1 MSYSKITYEVK
12 DQIVW
17 IGFGKYEDKS
27 MSTLSKEALGELKE
41 AVDEVT
47 KNQNDLKGLIFFSYK
62 PDCFLAGV
70 DVTIISSLNSE
81 TEAASGAEEGQ
92 NIYNKIEDLKIPTLV
107 CIDGICLG
115 GGLELS
121 LSCKTILASDSPK
134 TNLGLPEVMLGVL
147 PGFGGTY
154 RLPKRVGLPDALD
167 MILTGKQIRAAKARK
182 IGLVDFVMPKERLIE
197 LAPKYLGKKAS
208 KKKNFK
214 TSIEEM
220 AQDNFIT
227 RKIIFQKA
235 REKVLENSK
244 GFYPAPLKIID
255 LYENYYGKN
264 RNVYLSHEAQM
275 FGELSQTKQSKNL
288 QHIFFLTDASKKMDK
303 SQTEKITKV
312 KRGAVLGAGTMG
324 GGIAWLFANANQ
336 APIMKDI
343 TQGAL
348 ELGLKQSSM
357 NFMGSVKR
365 KKMSFDE
372 FEKKQRS
379 ITATMGFSGFEN
391 VDLVIEAVVE
401 NMDIKKKVFA
411 ETEKHVKKN
420 CILTSNTSSLSVNE
434 MSKALEYPD
443 RFAGLHFFNPVHR
456 MPLVEIITHDK
467 VSKETVNSLYKWV
480 LDVKKTPIVVKD
492 GPGFLVN
499 RILMPFINESAYLL
513 EEGVSIEALDQAVL
527 NFGMP
532 MGVCRLMDEV
542 GIDVLVK
549 VGKIM
554 HDGLGARAYPN
565 HLSAKIV
572 EAGMLGKKNA
582 KGFYLY
588 DEKGKQGGVNPEVL
602 KVLPT
607 KQKQMDETEIQ
618 MRVFLPMINE
628 AANILQDKIVEKAS
642 DVDLGVIYGI
652 GFPPFKGGLLKYADS
667 EGLDNIFAS
676 IERFCET
683 VSADRYKPSAFLE
696 NLVKEKK
703 KFYDI

>member
-1 MSYSKITYEVK
+1 MSYSRVTCETKENIAY
-12 DQIVW
+12 

-27 MSTLSKEALGELKE
+27 MTTLTKETLEELRK
-41 AVDEVT
+41 AVDEVAA
-47 KNQNDLKGLIFFSYK
+47 NQGNLKGLIFFSHK
-62 PDCFLAGV
+62 PDVFLAGV
-70 DVTIISSLNSE
+70 DVTIISGLS
-81 TEAASGAEEGQ
+81 TEAEASHGAELGQ
-92 NIYNKIEDLKIPTLV
+92 AIYNIIEDLKIPTLACV
-107 CIDGICLG
+107 DGICLG
-115 GGLELS
+115 GGTELV
-121 LSCKTILASDSPK
+121 LSCKTILASDSNK
-134 TNLGLPEVMLGVL
+134 TAFGLPEVMLGVL

-154 RLPKRVGLPDALD
+154 RLPRRIGIPNALD
-167 MILTGKQIRAAKARK
+167 MILTGKQIRAAKGRK
-182 IGLVDFVMPKERLIE
+182 MGLVDYVMPKERLLE
-197 LAPKYLGKKAS
+197 LAPSYLGKRPI
-208 KKKNFK
+208 KKKK
-214 TSIEEM
+214 LKEQIEEL
-220 AQDNFIT
+220 ATDNFIT

-235 REKVLENSK
+235 REKVLETSK

-255 LYENYYGKN
+255 LLENYYGKS
-264 RNVYLSHEAQM
+264 RNIYLSHEAQM

-303 SQTEKITKV
+303 SGKIMKV
-312 KRGAVLGAGTMG
+312 KRGGVLGAGTMG

-343 TQGAL
+343 SPKAL

-357 NFMGSVKR
+357 NFMSGVKK

-379 ITATMGFSGFEN
+379 ITATMNYDGFEN
-391 VDLVIEAVVE
+391 IDMVIEAVVE

-411 ETEKHVKKN
+411 ETEKHVRPD

-434 MSKALEYPD
+434 MSKALEKPE

-467 VSKETVNSLYKWV
+467 ASKETIDSLYKWC

-554 HDGLGARAYPN
+554 HDGLGDRAYPSS
-565 HLSAKIV
+565 LSAKVV
-572 EAGMLGKKNA
+572 EGGFLGKKNS

-588 DEKGKQGGVNPEVL
+588 DEAGKQQGLNLEL
-602 KVLPT
+602 QKLLPT
-607 KQKQMDETEIQ
+607 TRKEMDETQIQ

-628 AANILQDKIVEKAS
+628 AANILADGIVDHAS
-642 DVDLGVIYGI
+642 AVDLGVIYGI
-652 GFPPFKGGLLKYADS
+652 GFPPFKGGLMKYADG
-667 EGLDNIFAS
+667 EGLDRILSS
-676 IERFCET
+676 IEKFAET
-683 VSADRYKPSAFLE
+683 VSSERYRPSEYLQ
-696 NLVKEKK
+696 NLVAKRK
-703 KFYDI
+703 KFYDA